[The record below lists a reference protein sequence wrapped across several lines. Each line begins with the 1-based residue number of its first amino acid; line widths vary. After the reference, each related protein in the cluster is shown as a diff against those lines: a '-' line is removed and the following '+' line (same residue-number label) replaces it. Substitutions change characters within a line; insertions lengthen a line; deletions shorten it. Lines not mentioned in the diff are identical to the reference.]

1 MLISLLDLVLI
12 PLFISVTSQVIA
24 EWLIRKYT
32 DKRDKKQ
39 QPECLHRN
47 RHKKPLGLPS
57 QWFYNALGYSTLSHY
72 DCNTL
77 QGICHIKRNNP
88 LVITNRISHRSL
100 RWCEVYK
107 TLKIKYNSSPS
118 INLNLLASLNEE
130 GLHPLPIGGLQA
142 FPADVFSFREYETT
156 SPIKAFNSQSMK

>member
-1 MLISLLDLVLI
+1 MLVWLLNLVLI

-88 LVITNRISHRSL
+88 LVITNRISHRPLTLVRALFCLTLFLVKMLLSQKNTYFDGCIELRSL
-100 RWCEVYK
+100 IPPSGIIHSQMWGSAPRKELDKIQLYK
-107 TLKIKYNSSPS
+107 KQK
-118 INLNLLASLNEE
+118 
-130 GLHPLPIGGLQA
+130 
-142 FPADVFSFREYETT
+142 F
-156 SPIKAFNSQSMK
+156 